1 MRKLRARLLVL
12 LAAASLIAVDQ
23 YFKYLA
29 GKYLAPQET
38 RAFLPGLRLRH
49 TLNTGVSF
57 SLLGD
62 SPLAMRI
69 VTILTIAV
77 MAAGIVLLLIGRIKP
92 VPALCAAALIIAG
105 GTGNLVDRLLRGCV
119 IDYLEFTFVRFA
131 VFNFADVCITCGVIL
146 LSAWM
151 IWDERQKKK
160 SRQAP

>member
-1 MRKLRARLLVL
+1 MRNLRARILSLI
-12 LAAASLIAVDQ
+12 AAASLVAVDQ
-23 YFKYLA
+23 YLKHLVGA
-29 GKYLAPQET
+29 RMAPQET
-38 RAFLPGLRLRH
+38 RVFLPGLRLRY

-62 SPLAMRI
+62 SPPAMRV
-69 VTILTIAV
+69 VTILTISI
-77 MAAGIVLLLIGRIKP
+77 MAIGIVLLLMGRIKP
-92 VPALCAAALIIAG
+92 VPASAAAALIIAG
-105 GTGNLVDRLLRGCV
+105 GTGNLVDRLMRGYV

-146 LSAWM
+146 FSIWI